1 MKFLNDNEV
10 ALDLLVRAAKSELTV
25 EVVMSALNHMQ
36 NDPTLKEIDALAIA
50 VKDWDC

>member
-1 MKFLNDNEV
+1 MMYLDDTNV

-25 EVVMSALNHMQ
+25 EVVMSALNHMK
-36 NDPTLKEIDALAIA
+36 NDPTLKEIDAIAIA